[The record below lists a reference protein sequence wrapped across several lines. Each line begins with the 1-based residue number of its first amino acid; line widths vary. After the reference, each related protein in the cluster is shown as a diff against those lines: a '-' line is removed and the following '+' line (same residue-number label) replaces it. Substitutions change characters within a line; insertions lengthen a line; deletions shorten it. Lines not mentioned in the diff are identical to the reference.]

1 MSGAPDV
8 SAIYCV
14 NMIHSI
20 KPYFCSAAVLAL
32 PFAAFAQNAQV
43 QTEPKDDSVDG
54 VLDSVEVTAYRFGD
68 DTLSV
73 PVNAEVFDRAEIAE
87 SASTTVPEFLS
98 KKANVRFMSYSG
110 GYSDGNLSM
119 RGFGEQ
125 SQTRVLVLV
134 DGVRYNPADMSAIN
148 WSSIPLGAVEIG
160 RAHV

>member
-1 MSGAPDV
+1 M
-8 SAIYCV
+8 
-14 NMIHSI
+14 NQFL
-20 KPYFCSAAVLAL
+20 KPYFYSAGAFAL
-32 PFAAFAQNAQV
+32 SFTAFAQSAQI
-43 QTEPKDDSVDG
+43 QTESENKSVDG
-54 VLDSVEVTAYRFGD
+54 VLDTVEVTAYRFGD

-73 PVNAEVFDRAEIAE
+73 PVNAEVFDRTEIAE

-98 KKANVRFMSYSG
+98 KEANVRFMSYSG

-134 DGVRYNPADMSAIN
+134 
-148 WSSIPLGAVEIG
+148 EIG